1 MEALFAGKFGSA
13 PKAVSSP
20 MARIHELRLTAR
32 IARMY
37 YTENMK
43 QSDIAERLHISQT
56 TISRLLRKARE
67 EDVVRISVNVPGG
80 TYPELE
86 ERLQDAFGLSEVV
99 VAECGEDR
107 EEEILARIGEAAAH
121 YVETTLERDE
131 VIGISSWSESLLR
144 MVDNIHPIKS
154 PGAEKVVQILG
165 GMGNPSVQ
173 AHATN
178 LTVRLAKLT
187 RATPLLL
194 STQGV
199 ASSVEAKAILSSDPF
214 VRNTINEFARTTMA
228 LVGIGAVEP
237 SKLLADSGNV
247 FTDAELTELGKF
259 GAVGDICLHFFDEQ
273 GRAIHS
279 SLEER
284 VIGITLEQLRGVRRV
299 VGVAGGG
306 RKVDALLGALRG
318 SLIDV
323 LITDRFT
330 AAKLVSRSAAA
341 AATDGEL
348 VT

>member
-1 MEALFAGKFGSA
+1 
-13 PKAVSSP
+13 

-37 YTENMK
+37 YLDGIK
-43 QSDIAERLHISQT
+43 QADIAERLHISQT
-56 TISRLLRKARE
+56 TVSRLIRKARE
-67 EDVVRISVNVPGG
+67 DDVVRITVNAPGG

-86 ERLQDAFGLSEVV
+86 DQLRRRFGLSEIV
-99 VAECGEDR
+99 VADCGEDR
-107 EEEILARIGEAAAH
+107 EEQILARIGEAAAH

-131 VIGISSWSESLLR
+131 IIGISSWSESLLR
-144 MVDNIHPIKS
+144 MVDNIHPIK
-154 PGAEKVVQILG
+154 PPAADKVVQILG

-199 ASSVEAKAILSSDPF
+199 AASAKAKNVLVSDPF
-214 VRNTINEFARTTMA
+214 VHDTMNQFARTTMA
-228 LVGIGAVEP
+228 LVGIGGVEP

-247 FTDAELTELGKF
+247 FTRAELSELGKL
-259 GAVGDICLHFFDEQ
+259 GAVGDICLHFFDRD
-273 GRAIHS
+273 GRPIHS
-279 SLEER
+279 SLEDR
-284 VIGITLEQLRGVRRV
+284 VIGITLEQLRGIRRV
-299 VGVAGGG
+299 VGVAGGQ
-306 RKVDALLGALRG
+306 RKVAALLGALRG

-330 AAKLVSRSAAA
+330 AGKLVAQC
-341 AATDGEL
+341 
-348 VT
+348 

>member
-1 MEALFAGKFGSA
+1 
-13 PKAVSSP
+13 

-37 YTENMK
+37 YTDGMK
-43 QSDIAERLHISQT
+43 QADIADRLHISQT

-67 EDVVRISVNVPGG
+67 EDVVRIIVNVPGG

-86 ERLQDAFGLSEVV
+86 EQLRDAFGLSEVV

-121 YVETTLERDE
+121 YVETTLESGE
-131 VIGISSWSESLLR
+131 IIGISSWSESLLR
-144 MVDNIHPIKS
+144 MVDNIHPVKP
-154 PGAEKVVQILG
+154 PGAQEVVQILG

-194 STQGV
+194 SAQGV
-199 ASSVEAKAILSSDPF
+199 ASSARAKEVLLSDPF
-214 VRNTINEFARTTMA
+214 VRDTMKEFGRMTMA

-237 SKLLADSGNV
+237 SKLLADSGNI
-247 FTDAELTELGKF
+247 FTGAELNELVKL
-259 GAVGDICLHFFDEQ
+259 GAVGDICLHFFDKN
-273 GRAIHS
+273 GREIHS

-284 VIGITLEQLRGVRRV
+284 VIGITLEQLRSVRRV

-318 SLIDV
+318 AFVDV

-330 AAKLVSRSAAA
+330 AEKLVAPNHHPPPKAGKARK
-341 AATDGEL
+341 
-348 VT
+348 

>member
-1 MEALFAGKFGSA
+1 
-13 PKAVSSP
+13 

-37 YTENMK
+37 YTEGVK
-43 QSDIAERLHISQT
+43 QADIAERLHISQT

-67 EDVVRISVNVPGG
+67 EDIVRITINVPGG

-86 ERLQDAFGLSEVV
+86 ERLRETFALSEVV

-121 YVETTLERDE
+121 YLETTLESAE

-144 MVDNIHPIKS
+144 MVDNIHPIK
-154 PGAEKVVQILG
+154 PPAAAKVVQILG

-178 LTVRLAKLT
+178 LTVRLARLT

-194 STQGV
+194 ATQGV
-199 ASSVEAKAILSSDPF
+199 AGSVETKNVLVGDPF
-214 VRNTINEFARTTMA
+214 VRETMREFTRLTMA

-237 SKLLADSGNV
+237 SKLLADSGNI
-247 FTDAELTELGKF
+247 FTAAELAELERL
-259 GAVGDICLHFFDEQ
+259 GAVGDICLHFFDRA
-273 GRAIHS
+273 GHAIHS
-279 SLEER
+279 SLEDR
-284 VIGITLEQLRGVRRV
+284 VVGITLEQLRAVRRV
-299 VGVAGGG
+299 VGVAGGA
-306 RKVDALLGALRG
+306 RKVGALLGTLRG
-318 SLIDV
+318 GVVDV

-330 AAKLVSRSAAA
+330 AQKLVAQSAALPSL
-341 AATDGEL
+341 T
-348 VT
+348 

>member
-1 MEALFAGKFGSA
+1 
-13 PKAVSSP
+13 

-37 YTENMK
+37 YTDGMK

-56 TISRLLRKARE
+56 TISRLLRRARE
-67 EDVVRISVNVPGG
+67 EDVVRITITIPGG

-86 ERLQDAFGLSEVV
+86 ERLRDRFGLSEVV

-121 YVETTLERDE
+121 YLETTLERNE
-131 VIGISSWSESLLR
+131 IIGISSWSESLLR
-144 MVDNIHPIKS
+144 MVDNIHPIK
-154 PGAEKVVQILG
+154 PPAAAQVVQILG

-187 RATPLLL
+187 GASPSLL

-199 ASSVEAKAILSSDPF
+199 ASSADARAVLVSDPF
-214 VRNTINEFARTTMA
+214 VRETMRDFGRITMA

-247 FTDAELTELGKF
+247 FTGDEMSELERL
-259 GAVGDICLHFFDEQ
+259 GAVGDVCLHFFDTN

-284 VIGITLEQLRGVRRV
+284 VIGITLDELRAVHRV
-299 VGVAGGG
+299 VGVAGGS
-306 RKVDALLGALRG
+306 RKVDAILGALRG
-318 SLIDV
+318 RIVDV

-330 AAKLVSRSAAA
+330 AQKLAARSETVTPLRPAI
-341 AATDGEL
+341 TDGQRAREKGSA
-348 VT
+348 

>member
-1 MEALFAGKFGSA
+1 
-13 PKAVSSP
+13 

-37 YTENMK
+37 YTDGMK
-43 QSDIAERLHISQT
+43 QADIAEQLHISQT

-67 EDVVRISVNVPGG
+67 EDVVRIIVNVPGG

-86 ERLQDAFGLSEVV
+86 EQLRRTFGLSEVV

-121 YVETTLERDE
+121 YVETTLESGE
-131 VIGISSWSESLLR
+131 IIGISSWSESLLR
-144 MVDNIHPIKS
+144 MVDNIHPVKP
-154 PGAEKVVQILG
+154 PGADKVVQILG

-199 ASSVEAKAILSSDPF
+199 ASSARAKDVLLSDPF
-214 VRNTINEFARTTMA
+214 VRSTMKEFSRTTMA

-247 FTDAELTELGKF
+247 FTAAELAELGKL
-259 GAVGDICLHFFDEQ
+259 GAVGDICLHFFDKN
-273 GRAIHS
+273 GREIHS

-284 VIGITLEQLRGVRRV
+284 VIGITLEQLRAVRRV
-299 VGVAGGG
+299 VAVAGGG
-306 RKVDALLGALRG
+306 RKVDALSGALRG
-318 SLIDV
+318 AFVDV

-330 AAKLVSRSAAA
+330 AEKLVSPNDHQPRKAGKARK
-341 AATDGEL
+341 
-348 VT
+348 

>member
-1 MEALFAGKFGSA
+1 
-13 PKAVSSP
+13 

-37 YTENMK
+37 YTDGLK
-43 QSDIAERLHISQT
+43 QSDIAERLRISQT
-56 TISRLLRKARE
+56 TISRLLRRARE
-67 EDVVRISVNVPGG
+67 EDVVRITINVPGG

-86 ERLQDAFGLSEVV
+86 ERLRDRFGLSDVI

-131 VIGISSWSESLLR
+131 IIGISSWSESLLR
-144 MVDNIHPIKS
+144 MVDNIHPIK
-154 PGAEKVVQILG
+154 PPAAAHVVQILG

-187 RATPLLL
+187 CATPSLL

-199 ASSVEAKAILSSDPF
+199 ASSARARDVLVSDPF
-214 VRNTINEFARTTMA
+214 VRETMRDFSRITMA

-237 SKLLADSGNV
+237 SKLLADSGNI
-247 FTDAELTELGKF
+247 FTGDEMNELERS
-259 GAVGDICLHFFDEQ
+259 GAVGDVCLHFFDAHGQ
-273 GRAIHS
+273 AIHS
-279 SLEER
+279 SLEDR
-284 VIGITLEQLRGVRRV
+284 VIGITLDQLRAVRRV
-299 VGVAGGG
+299 VGVAGGS

-318 SLIDV
+318 RIVDV

-330 AAKLVSRSAAA
+330 AHKLAARSESLAN
-341 AATDGEL
+341 GRP
-348 VT
+348 

>member
-1 MEALFAGKFGSA
+1 
-13 PKAVSSP
+13 

-37 YTENMK
+37 YTEGLK
-43 QSDIAERLHISQT
+43 QADIAERLHISQT
-56 TISRLLRKARE
+56 TISRLLRRARD
-67 EDVVRISVNVPGG
+67 EDVVRITINVPGG

-86 ERLQDAFGLSEVV
+86 EQLRDAFGLSEVV
-99 VAECGEDR
+99 VAECDEDR
-107 EEEILARIGEAAAH
+107 EEQILARIGEAAAH
-121 YVETTLERDE
+121 YVETTLEPDE
-131 VIGISSWSESLLR
+131 IIGISSWSESLLR
-144 MVDNIHPIKS
+144 MVDNIHPVK
-154 PGAEKVVQILG
+154 PPAAGKVVQILG

-199 ASSVEAKAILSSDPF
+199 ASTARAKHVLVSDPF
-214 VRNTINEFARTTMA
+214 VRDTLSEFERVTMA
-228 LVGIGAVEP
+228 LGGIGAVEP

-247 FTDAELTELGKF
+247 FTAGELAELGRL
-259 GAVGDICLHFFDEQ
+259 GAVGDICLHFFDKN

-318 SLIDV
+318 AFIDV

-330 AAKLVSRSAAA
+330 AEKLVLQCGR
-341 AATDGEL
+341 TL
-348 VT
+348 PHP

>member
-1 MEALFAGKFGSA
+1 
-13 PKAVSSP
+13 

-37 YTENMK
+37 YIEGIK
-43 QSDIAERLHISQT
+43 QSDIAARLHISQT
-56 TISRLLRKARE
+56 TISRLLRRARE
-67 EDVVRISVNVPGG
+67 EDVVRITINVPGG

-86 ERLQDAFGLSEVV
+86 DRLRSGFGLTEVI
-99 VAECGEDR
+99 VAECGADR
-107 EEEILARIGEAAAH
+107 EEEILGRIGEAAAH

-131 VIGISSWSESLLR
+131 IIGISSWSESLLR
-144 MVDNIHPIKS
+144 MVDNIHPIK
-154 PGAEKVVQILG
+154 PPAADKVVQILG

-199 ASSVEAKAILSSDPF
+199 ASSAEAKRVLLSDPF
-214 VRNTINEFARTTMA
+214 VRDTMNEFARTTMA

-247 FTDAELTELGKF
+247 FTAAELNELVKL
-259 GAVGDICLHFFDEQ
+259 GAVGDICLHFFDRN
-273 GRAIHS
+273 GRALHS

-284 VIGITLEQLRGVRRV
+284 VIGITLDQLHGIRRV
-299 VGVAGGG
+299 VGVAGGA
-306 RKVDALLGALRG
+306 RKVDAILGALRG

-330 AAKLVSRSAAA
+330 AEKLADQIAAVA
-341 AATDGEL
+341 
-348 VT
+348 

>member
-1 MEALFAGKFGSA
+1 
-13 PKAVSSP
+13 

-37 YTENMK
+37 YTEGIK
-43 QSDIAERLHISQT
+43 QADIAERLHISQT

-67 EDVVRISVNVPGG
+67 DDVVRITINVPGG

-86 ERLQDAFGLSEVV
+86 EPLRERFGLSEVV

-107 EEEILARIGEAAAH
+107 EEQILARIGEAAAH

-131 VIGISSWSESLLR
+131 IIGISSWSESLLR
-144 MVDNIHPIKS
+144 MVDNIHPIK
-154 PGAEKVVQILG
+154 PPAADKVVQILG

-187 RATPLLL
+187 HATPLLL

-199 ASSVEAKAILSSDPF
+199 ATSATAKDVLVSDPF
-214 VRNTINEFARTTMA
+214 VRDTLNEFARTTMA
-228 LVGIGAVEP
+228 LIGIGAVEP

-247 FTDAELTELGKF
+247 FTSDELNELVQL
-259 GAVGDICLHFFDEQ
+259 GAVGDICLRFFDRE
-273 GRAIHS
+273 GRTIRS
-279 SLEER
+279 SFEER
-284 VIGITLEQLRGVRRV
+284 VIGITLDQLRGVRRV

-318 SLIDV
+318 GLIDV

-330 AAKLVSRSAAA
+330 AEKLVQRSGVIAH
-341 AATDGEL
+341 
-348 VT
+348 

>member
-1 MEALFAGKFGSA
+1 
-13 PKAVSSP
+13 

-37 YTENMK
+37 YVDGMK
-43 QSDIAERLHISQT
+43 QADIADQLHISQT

-67 EDVVRISVNVPGG
+67 EDVVRITVNVPGG
-80 TYPELE
+80 TFPELE
-86 ERLQDAFGLSEVV
+86 ERLRGAFGLSEVV

-121 YVETTLERDE
+121 YVETTLESGE
-131 VIGISSWSESLLR
+131 IIGISSWSESLLR
-144 MVDNIHPIKS
+144 MVDNIHPVKP
-154 PGAEKVVQILG
+154 PGADEVVQILG

-199 ASSVEAKAILSSDPF
+199 ASSAGAKAVLLSDPF
-214 VRNTINEFARTTMA
+214 VRSTMNEFSRVTMA

-247 FTDAELTELGKF
+247 FTDAELTELGKL
-259 GAVGDICLHFFDEQ
+259 GAVGDICLNFFDKN
-273 GRAIHS
+273 GREIDS
-279 SLEER
+279 SLAER
-284 VIGITLEQLRGVRRV
+284 VIGIRLEQLRSVRRV
-299 VGVAGGG
+299 VGVAGGA
-306 RKVDALLGALRG
+306 RKTEALLGALRG
-318 SLIDV
+318 ALIDV

-330 AAKLVSRSAAA
+330 AEKLVSPDNHQPPRAGKARK
-341 AATDGEL
+341 
-348 VT
+348 

>member
-1 MEALFAGKFGSA
+1 
-13 PKAVSSP
+13 

-37 YTENMK
+37 YTEGVK
-43 QSDIAERLHISQT
+43 QTDIAERLHISQT

-67 EDVVRISVNVPGG
+67 EDVVRITINVPGG

-86 ERLQDAFGLSEVV
+86 ELLRDHFGISEVV
-99 VAECGEDR
+99 IADCGEDR
-107 EEEILARIGEAAAH
+107 EEQILARIGEAAAH

-131 VIGISSWSESLLR
+131 IIGISSWSESLLR
-144 MVDNIHPIKS
+144 MVDNIHPIKP
-154 PGAEKVVQILG
+154 PGADKVVQILG

-187 RATPLLL
+187 QATPLLL
-194 STQGV
+194 SAQGV
-199 ASSVEAKAILSSDPF
+199 ASSPAAKDVLVSDPF
-214 VRNTINEFARTTMA
+214 VRNTMNEFARTTMA
-228 LVGIGAVEP
+228 LIGIGAVEP
-237 SKLLADSGNV
+237 SKLLSDSGNV
-247 FTDAELTELGKF
+247 FTPDELAELVDL
-259 GAVGDICLHFFDEQ
+259 GAVGDICLHFFDKD

-284 VIGITLEQLRGVRRV
+284 VIGITFAQLRGIRRV
-299 VGVAGGG
+299 VGVAGGA
-306 RKVDALLGALRG
+306 RKVEALFGALRG

-330 AAKLVSRSAAA
+330 AEKLAQRS
-341 AATDGEL
+341 GLPLRGIE
-348 VT
+348 

>member
-1 MEALFAGKFGSA
+1 LFAGN
-13 PKAVSSP
+13 PV

-37 YTENMK
+37 YTDGMK
-43 QSDIAERLHISQT
+43 QADIAERLHISQT
-56 TISRLLRKARE
+56 TISRLLRRARE
-67 EDVVRISVNVPGG
+67 EDVVRIIVNVPGG

-86 ERLQDAFGLSEVV
+86 ERLRETFALSEVV

-121 YVETTLERDE
+121 YVETTLEDGE
-131 VIGISSWSESLLR
+131 IIGISSWSESLLR
-144 MVDNIHPIKS
+144 MVDNIHPVKP
-154 PGAEKVVQILG
+154 PGADEVVQILG

-199 ASSVEAKAILSSDPF
+199 ASSARAKDVLLSDPF
-214 VRNTINEFARTTMA
+214 VRSTMKEFARTTMA

-247 FTDAELTELGKF
+247 FTAAELTELVKL
-259 GAVGDICLHFFDEQ
+259 GAVGDICLNFFDKN
-273 GRAIHS
+273 GREIHS

-284 VIGITLEQLRGVRRV
+284 VIGITLDQLRAVRRV
-299 VGVAGGG
+299 VAVAGGG

-318 SLIDV
+318 GFIDV

-330 AAKLVSRSAAA
+330 AEKLVSPDHHQPRKAGKARK
-341 AATDGEL
+341 
-348 VT
+348 

>member
-1 MEALFAGKFGSA
+1 
-13 PKAVSSP
+13 
-20 MARIHELRLTAR
+20 
-32 IARMY
+32 MY
-37 YTENMK
+37 YTEGIK
-43 QSDIAERLHISQT
+43 QTDIAEHLHISQT

-67 EDVVRISVNVPGG
+67 EDVVRIIVNVPGG

-86 ERLQDAFGLSEVV
+86 EQLRNTFGLSEVV

-121 YVETTLERDE
+121 YVETTLGDGEI
-131 VIGISSWSESLLR
+131 VGISSWSESLLR
-144 MVDNIHPIKS
+144 MVDNIHPVKP
-154 PGAEKVVQILG
+154 PGAAEVVQILG

-199 ASSVEAKAILSSDPF
+199 ASSAKAKDELLRDPF
-214 VRNTINEFARTTMA
+214 VRSTVKEFARLTMA

-247 FTDAELTELGKF
+247 FTKAELSELGKL
-259 GAVGDICLHFFDEQ
+259 GAVGDICLHFFDKN
-273 GRAIHS
+273 GRGIHS
-279 SLEER
+279 SLEDR
-284 VIGITLEQLRGVRRV
+284 VIGIPLAQLRGVRRV

-306 RKVDALLGALRG
+306 RKVDALLGALNG
-318 SLIDV
+318 ALVDV
-323 LITDRFT
+323 LITDHFT
-330 AAKLVSRSAAA
+330 AAKLVAHGKAPRDRKLPRRKHPPRKAGKAKP
-341 AATDGEL
+341 
-348 VT
+348 

>member
-1 MEALFAGKFGSA
+1 LSAGKSA
-13 PKAVSSP
+13 PVTKAVVEP

-43 QSDIAERLHISQT
+43 QADIAERLHISQT

-67 EDVVRISVNVPGG
+67 EDVVRITVNVPGG

-86 ERLQDAFGLSEVV
+86 EQLQEMFGLSEVV

-121 YVETTLERDE
+121 YVETTLERDDI
-131 VIGISSWSESLLR
+131 IGISSWSESLLR
-144 MVDNIHPIKS
+144 MVDNIHPIKA
-154 PGAEKVVQILG
+154 PGADKVVQILG

-187 RATPLLL
+187 RATPVLL

-199 ASSVEAKAILSSDPF
+199 ASSREARNILLSDPF
-214 VRNTINEFARTTMA
+214 VRDTINEFARTTMA

-247 FTDAELTELGKF
+247 FTGVELAELGKV
-259 GAVGDICLHFFDEQ
+259 GAVGDICLHFFDKD
-273 GRAIHS
+273 GRALHS

-284 VIGITLEQLRGVRRV
+284 VIGISLEQLGVVRRV

-306 RKVDALLGALRG
+306 RKVDALLGAMRG

-330 AAKLVSRSAAA
+330 AAKLVARR
-341 AATDGEL
+341 TGKGREI
-348 VT
+348 

>member
-1 MEALFAGKFGSA
+1 
-13 PKAVSSP
+13 

-37 YTENMK
+37 YTDGMK

-67 EDVVRISVNVPGG
+67 EDVVRITINVPGG

-86 ERLQDAFGLSEVV
+86 ALLRDTFGLSEVV

-121 YVETTLERDE
+121 YVETTLEPDE

-144 MVDNIHPIKS
+144 MVDNFHPIK
-154 PGAEKVVQILG
+154 PPAADKVVQILG

-194 STQGV
+194 SSQGV
-199 ASSVEAKAILSSDPF
+199 ASSVTARDVLLSDPF
-214 VRNTINEFARTTMA
+214 VRDTMSQFERTTMA

-247 FTDAELTELGKF
+247 FTADELNELGKL
-259 GAVGDICLHFFDEQ
+259 GAVGDICLHFFDKN

-279 SLEER
+279 SLEQR

-299 VGVAGGG
+299 VGVAGGA
-306 RKVDALLGALRG
+306 RKIDALLGALRG

-323 LITDRFT
+323 LITDRFS
-330 AAKLVSRSAAA
+330 AEKMVLRSGLA
-341 AATDGEL
+341 L
-348 VT
+348 PPR

>member
-1 MEALFAGKFGSA
+1 
-13 PKAVSSP
+13 

-37 YTENMK
+37 YTDGMK
-43 QSDIAERLHISQT
+43 QADIAERLHISQT

-67 EDVVRISVNVPGG
+67 EDVVRITVNVPGG

-86 ERLQDAFGLSEVV
+86 ERLRETFPISEAV
-99 VAECGEDR
+99 VAECSEDR
-107 EEEILARIGEAAAH
+107 EEEILTRIGEAAAH
-121 YVETTLERDE
+121 YLETTLESGE
-131 VIGISSWSESLLR
+131 IIGISSWSESLLR
-144 MVDNIHPIKS
+144 MVDNIHPVKP
-154 PGAEKVVQILG
+154 PGANEVVQILG

-199 ASSVEAKAILSSDPF
+199 ASSARAKEVLLSDPF
-214 VRNTINEFARTTMA
+214 VRSTVKEFSRMTIA

-247 FTDAELTELGKF
+247 FTRAELNELVKL
-259 GAVGDICLHFFDEQ
+259 GAVGDICLNFFDKN
-273 GRAIHS
+273 GREIHS

-284 VIGITLEQLRGVRRV
+284 VIGITLGQLRAVRRV

-318 SLIDV
+318 AFVDV

-330 AAKLVSRSAAA
+330 AEKLVSTNGHQPPKAGKARK
-341 AATDGEL
+341 
-348 VT
+348 

>member
-1 MEALFAGKFGSA
+1 
-13 PKAVSSP
+13 

-37 YTENMK
+37 YTEGIK

-67 EDVVRISVNVPGG
+67 EDVVRITINVPGG

-86 ERLQDAFGLSEVV
+86 EQLRSAFDLSEVV
-99 VAECGEDR
+99 IAECGEDR

-131 VIGISSWSESLLR
+131 IIGISSWSESLLR

-154 PGAEKVVQILG
+154 PGADKVVQILG

-187 RATPLLL
+187 GATPLLL
-194 STQGV
+194 SAQGV
-199 ASSVEAKAILSSDPF
+199 ASSATAKDVLVSDPF
-214 VRNTINEFARTTMA
+214 VRDTLNEFARTTMA

-247 FTDAELTELGKF
+247 FTNAELTELMKL
-259 GAVGDICLHFFDEQ
+259 GAVGDICLHFFDRN

-299 VGVAGGG
+299 VAVAGGA
-306 RKVDALLGALRG
+306 RKVDALVGALRG
-318 SLIDV
+318 AFIDV

-330 AAKLVSRSAAA
+330 AEKLVLQSGSVLLHR
-341 AATDGEL
+341 
-348 VT
+348 

>member
-1 MEALFAGKFGSA
+1 
-13 PKAVSSP
+13 

-37 YTENMK
+37 YIEGIK

-67 EDVVRISVNVPGG
+67 EDVVRITINVPGG

-86 ERLQDAFGLSEVV
+86 EQLREAFGISEVV

-107 EEEILARIGEAAAH
+107 EEEILGRIGEAAAH
-121 YVETTLERDE
+121 YVETTLERAE
-131 VIGISSWSESLLR
+131 IIGISSWSESLLR
-144 MVDNIHPIKS
+144 MVDNIHPIK
-154 PGAEKVVQILG
+154 PPAAAKVVQILG

-187 RATPLLL
+187 RATPFLL
-194 STQGV
+194 SAQGV
-199 ASSVEAKAILSSDPF
+199 ASSAKARKVLVSDPF
-214 VRNTINEFARTTMA
+214 VRDTMNEFAHMTMA

-247 FTDAELTELGKF
+247 FTADELSELELS
-259 GAVGDICLHFFDEQ
+259 GAVGDICLHFFDRD

-284 VIGITLEQLRGVRRV
+284 VIGITLEQLRGIRRV
-299 VGVAGGG
+299 VGVAGGS
-306 RKVDALLGALRG
+306 RKVGALIGAMRG
-318 SLIDV
+318 RFIDV

-330 AAKLVSRSAAA
+330 ANKLVNLCDTAVSRRRK
-341 AATDGEL
+341 ER
-348 VT
+348 

>member
-1 MEALFAGKFGSA
+1 
-13 PKAVSSP
+13 

-37 YTENMK
+37 YTDGMK
-43 QSDIAERLHISQT
+43 QSDIADRLHISQT

-67 EDVVRISVNVPGG
+67 EDVVRIIVNVPGG

-86 ERLQDAFGLSEVV
+86 ERLRDAFGLSEVV

-121 YVETTLERDE
+121 YVETTLESGE
-131 VIGISSWSESLLR
+131 IIGISSWSESLLR
-144 MVDNIHPIKS
+144 MVDNIHPVKS
-154 PGAEKVVQILG
+154 PGAHEVVQILG

-199 ASSVEAKAILSSDPF
+199 ASSARAKEVLLSDPF
-214 VRNTINEFARTTMA
+214 VRNTMKEFGRMTMA

-237 SKLLADSGNV
+237 SKLLADSGNI
-247 FTDAELTELGKF
+247 FTAAELTELAKL
-259 GAVGDICLHFFDEQ
+259 GAVGDICLHFFDKN
-273 GRAIHS
+273 GREIHS
-279 SLEER
+279 SLEDR
-284 VIGITLEQLRGVRRV
+284 VIGITLEQLRAVRRV

-318 SLIDV
+318 AFVDV
-323 LITDRFT
+323 LVTDRFT
-330 AAKLVSRSAAA
+330 AEKLVAPSSHKPPKAGKARK
-341 AATDGEL
+341 
-348 VT
+348 